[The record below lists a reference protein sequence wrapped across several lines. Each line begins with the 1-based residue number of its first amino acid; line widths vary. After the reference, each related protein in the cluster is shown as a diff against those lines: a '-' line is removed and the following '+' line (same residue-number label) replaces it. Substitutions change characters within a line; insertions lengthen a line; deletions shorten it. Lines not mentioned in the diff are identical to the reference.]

1 MQDWPERER
10 YTAEDLLQIIR
21 ILRDRENGCPWDK
34 VQTHASIRKNFLEE
48 TCEALEAIDADDAAM
63 MREELGDVLMQV
75 AFHTVMEEER
85 GRFDF
90 EQVCREV
97 CEKLVFRHP
106 NIFASS
112 AARNAGI
119 NSWDAL
125 KNKEKGRRT
134 LADEL
139 DTVPA
144 TLPALMRAAK
154 LQKRAA
160 RCGVETAAA
169 PADIIAAAET
179 AVSAADKAVAE
190 QAVGELLFTAAAL
203 ARQAGVDPE
212 QALQKRN
219 AHDVQEGILI
229 PQGIIVTVL
238 ALLFVLIPN
247 GNTAFAT
254 LVDMATALYLVMY
267 MLMFAA
273 AIRLRNTHPEVRRT
287 YRVPAIRLVAGVG
300 FVASAAAFV
309 LTFVRPAGFTGL
321 DSVSYAILVAVVVLV
336 LGLPPLVLYG
346 MRKPGWDLRS
356 DAERNTDTYD
366 VLVNPEY

>member
-112 AARNAGI
+112 AAQNAGI
-119 NSWDAL
+119 NGWDAL
-125 KNKEKGRRT
+125 KNKEKGRVT
-134 LADEL
+134 LQDDL
-139 DTVPA
+139 DSVPKA
-144 TLPALMRAAK
+144 LPALMRAAK

-160 RCGVETAAA
+160 RGGVTVTTDPAELEPLARRVEAGDNAEAAL
-169 PADIIAAAET
+169 
-179 AVSAADKAVAE
+179 
-190 QAVGELLFTAAAL
+190 GELLFKTAAL
-203 ARQAGVDPE
+203 ARLAGLDPE
-212 QALQKRN
+212 QALQKAN
-219 AHDVQEGILI
+219 
-229 PQGIIVTVL
+229 
-238 ALLFVLIPN
+238 
-247 GNTAFAT
+247 
-254 LVDMATALYLVMY
+254 
-267 MLMFAA
+267 
-273 AIRLRNTHPEVRRT
+273 
-287 YRVPAIRLVAGVG
+287 
-300 FVASAAAFV
+300 AAFTAAPRQ
-309 LTFVRPAGFTGL
+309 L
-321 DSVSYAILVAVVVLV
+321 
-336 LGLPPLVLYG
+336 
-346 MRKPGWDLRS
+346 
-356 DAERNTDTYD
+356 
-366 VLVNPEY
+366 

>member
-63 MREELGDVLMQV
+63 LREELGDVLMQV

-106 NIFASS
+106 NIFTSS
-112 AARNAGI
+112 AAENAGI
-119 NSWDAL
+119 NGWDAL

-144 TLPALMRAAK
+144 TLPALMRAQK

-160 RCGVETAAA
+160 GRGLGVTTAEDAAAALKQAEQDWDAA
-169 PADIIAAAET
+169 PAPN
-179 AVSAADKAVAE
+179 AE
-190 QAVGELLFTAAAL
+190 QAGKLLFAA
-203 ARQAGVDPE
+203 V
-212 QALQKRN
+212 N
-219 AHDVQEGILI
+219 
-229 PQGIIVTVL
+229 
-238 ALLFVLIPN
+238 
-247 GNTAFAT
+247 
-254 LVDMATALYLVMY
+254 
-267 MLMFAA
+267 
-273 AIRLRNTHPEVRRT
+273 AIRL
-287 YRVPAIRLVAGVG
+287 AGLD
-300 FVASAAAFV
+300 AEEA
-309 LTFVRPAGFTGL
+309 LTFASKRFRDELLADQT
-321 DSVSYAILVAVVVLV
+321 
-336 LGLPPLVLYG
+336 
-346 MRKPGWDLRS
+346 
-356 DAERNTDTYD
+356 
-366 VLVNPEY
+366 